1 MQSIAFLLDFYTL
14 NFPLHFVLRNIAFI
28 STDSLL
34 SCTHME
40 QVPQTPIQP
49 LGSVVESVPL
59 KKSPS
64 KVMTVF
70 VLLVAITVGT
80 VVGISLRQ
88 MGTKS
93 STTGLTNGTSAD
105 APSSAAEDKKTFK
118 DTATGIL
125 REGGIEGEG
134 SHHLERGAKDQTA
147 YLTSSSI
154 DMTPYIGK
162 KVKVWGATNKGQ
174 KAGWLMDVGSIEE
187 VK

>member
-1 MQSIAFLLDFYTL
+1 
-14 NFPLHFVLRNIAFI
+14 
-28 STDSLL
+28 
-34 SCTHME
+34 ME

-59 KKSPS
+59 KKPLS
-64 KVMTVF
+64 KVVSVI
-70 VLLVAITVGT
+70 VLLVAIVAGGAIGVSLRLMAPKYTSSGLTKGT
-80 VVGISLRQ
+80 V
-88 MGTKS
+88 
-93 STTGLTNGTSAD
+93 AD

-118 DTATGIL
+118 DTATGVL

>member
-1 MQSIAFLLDFYTL
+1 
-14 NFPLHFVLRNIAFI
+14 
-28 STDSLL
+28 
-34 SCTHME
+34 ME
-40 QVPQTPIQP
+40 QVPQAPIQP
-49 LGSVVESVPL
+49 IGSVVESVPL
-59 KKSPS
+59 KRPIS
-64 KVMTVF
+64 KVTTVV
-70 VLLVAITVGT
+70 VLLVSLIAGGAIGV
-80 VVGISLRQ
+80 SLRK
-88 MGTKS
+88 MAPKS
-93 STTGLTNGTSAD
+93 SASGLAKVVND

-118 DTATGIL
+118 DTATGVL

>member
-1 MQSIAFLLDFYTL
+1 
-14 NFPLHFVLRNIAFI
+14 
-28 STDSLL
+28 
-34 SCTHME
+34 ME

-49 LGSVVESVPL
+49 IGSVVESVPL
-59 KKSPS
+59 KRPIS
-64 KVMTVF
+64 KVTTVV
-70 VLLVAITVGT
+70 VLL
-80 VVGISLRQ
+80 ISLIAGGAIGVSLRK
-88 MGTKS
+88 MAPKS
-93 STTGLTNGTSAD
+93 SASGLAKVVND

-118 DTATGIL
+118 DTATGVL

-154 DMTPYIGK
+154 DMAPYIGK

>member
-1 MQSIAFLLDFYTL
+1 
-14 NFPLHFVLRNIAFI
+14 
-28 STDSLL
+28 
-34 SCTHME
+34 ME
-40 QVPQTPIQP
+40 QVSQTPIQP
-49 LGSVVESVPL
+49 LGSVVESIPL

-64 KVMTVF
+64 KVVTVF
-70 VLLVAITVGT
+70 VLLVAVIAGGAI
-80 VVGISLRQ
+80 GISLRQ
-88 MGTKS
+88 MGTSS
-93 STTGLTNGTSAD
+93 STSKLTNDSTVKT
-105 APSSAAEDKKTFK
+105 PSSASEDKKTFK

>member
-1 MQSIAFLLDFYTL
+1 L
-14 NFPLHFVLRNIAFI
+14 VR
-28 STDSLL
+28 
-34 SCTHME
+34 
-40 QVPQTPIQP
+40 
-49 LGSVVESVPL
+49 
-59 KKSPS
+59 KS
-64 KVMTVF
+64 KYGE
-70 VLLVAITVGT
+70 LQIRGA
-80 VVGISLRQ
+80 
-88 MGTKS
+88 
-93 STTGLTNGTSAD
+93 
-105 APSSAAEDKKTFK
+105 
-118 DTATGIL
+118 GIL